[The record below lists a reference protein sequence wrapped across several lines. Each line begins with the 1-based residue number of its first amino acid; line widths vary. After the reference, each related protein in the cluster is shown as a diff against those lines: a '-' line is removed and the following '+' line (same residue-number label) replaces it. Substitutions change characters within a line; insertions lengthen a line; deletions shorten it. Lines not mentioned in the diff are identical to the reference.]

1 MSNSRV
7 TRFNVICGNAPHMGT
22 DYEYWKQIKNQAKR
36 VLEEAQEL
44 YDNAEAE
51 NMLGVLDGWADV
63 KYTNE
68 YMEDLLVAGE
78 VNTKKAWDAVCDN
91 NDQKFTTSYTYAKES
106 KDLLESNGVECYI
119 DSITYEG
126 TLYFA
131 VKDIAENKVRKLLH
145 HESPDIAKYVSQE
158 FK

>member
-51 NMLGVLDGWADV
+51 NILGVLDGWADV

-106 KDLLESNGVECYI
+106 QDLLESNGVECYI

-126 TLYFA
+126 TLYYA

>member
-106 KDLLESNGVECYI
+106 QDLLESNGVECYI

-126 TLYFA
+126 ILYYA

-145 HESPDIAKYVSQE
+145 HEAPDIAKYVSQE